1 MLPTLTE
8 LKAHLRIEASQ
19 SAENVLLENLLN
31 AAIDYASQ
39 YLGRPLPW
47 TDENDAQVSV
57 PASINAAILLV
68 TADLYE
74 NREAQI
80 VGTGIVENPAVERL
94 LHFHRVGMGI

>member
-8 LKAHLRIEASQ
+8 VKMHLRVEESET
-19 SAENVLLENLLN
+19 AENALLQNLLE
-31 AAIDYASQ
+31 AATDYASK

-47 TDENDAQVSV
+47 TDDAGDLAEL
-57 PASINAAILLV
+57 PASVKAAILLIIG
-68 TADLYE
+68 DLYE

-80 VGTGIVENPAVERL
+80 VGTNISINPAMDRL